1 MDKRS
6 SRFCT
11 RPTKRDRNGST
22 SGFRFGD
29 FALFLGVQGGDNA
42 IPVHD
47 FLHVRRRNEVTFLT
61 VYFKKAKA
69 FLSPF
74 HYAFNARGLR
84 VKLLFKLRQQRVI
97 LKHIVQ

>member
-1 MDKRS
+1 M
-6 SRFCT
+6 
-11 RPTKRDRNGST
+11 
-22 SGFRFGD
+22 
-29 FALFLGVQGGDNA
+29 
-42 IPVHD
+42 
-47 FLHVRRRNEVTFLT
+47 T

-74 HYAFNARGLR
+74 HDAFNARGLR